1 MKLDLKPRQLPPAF
15 DGLNA
20 LRMRLA
26 PMDMSAVGVMP
37 DGVGPMVGMGRFAQ
51 DEKRRAL
58 LGLGMQNG
66 GLRAGVAAPIG
77 DLNRLM
83 FLLQYS
89 KRF

>member
-1 MKLDLKPRQLPPAF
+1 MNLNLHPRSLPAELEQF
-15 DGLNA
+15 NA

-26 PMDMSAVGVMP
+26 PLEISAVGFMP
-37 DGVGPMVGMGRFAQ
+37 GGVGPLIGAGRFAQ
-51 DEKRRAL
+51 NDRRRAL
-58 LGLGMQNG
+58 LGLGVHNG

>member
-1 MKLDLKPRQLPPAF
+1 MQLNLQPRRLPAELDQF
-15 DGLNA
+15 NA

-26 PMDMSAVGVMP
+26 PMDMSAVGFMP
-37 DGVGPMVGMGRFAQ
+37 EGVGPMVGMGRFAQ